1 MSSSKLRAAVVGCG
15 SFGQNHLRVIAQSEG
30 VELVAAVDTSRER
43 AEAVAAKH
51 PGCQALTDWRELAGM
66 VDVAVVASPTVTHA
80 DIGEG
85 LLDAGLDVL
94 VEKPIAATVD
104 EAERLIEAARSLGRI
119 LQVGHLER
127 FNSGVMALERVVTV
141 PLFFEIHRLSMFA
154 PRSLDVDVVL
164 DLMIHDVDIVLSLV
178 GKLPEEVRAAGVRI
192 LSSKVDIA
200 NVRLAFPG
208 GCIANLTAS
217 RVSTEKVRK
226 LRLFQPHQ
234 YLSVDYSR
242 QDGMAFTVGDNQQIG
257 FQPLGLEK
265 KEPLVAQWDSF
276 VECVRSRTSPRV
288 TGEQATLALQ
298 VCTDILAKIE
308 EHGAVVAQ
316 TLHGL

>member
-1 MSSSKLRAAVVGCG
+1 MSKLRAAVIGCG
-15 SFGQNHLRVIAQSEG
+15 SFGQNHIRVISQSADAD
-30 VELVAAVDTSRER
+30 LVATVDPDPQRGASL
-43 AEAVAAKH
+43 A
-51 PGCQALTDWRELAGM
+51 DWRELAGKT
-66 VDVAVVASPTVTHA
+66 DVAVVATPTVLHA
-80 DIGEG
+80 EIG
-85 LLDAGLDVL
+85 AGLMEAGIDVL
-94 VEKPIAATVD
+94 IEKPIAATVA
-104 EAERLIEAARSLGRI
+104 EADRLVAAARAHGRI

-127 FNSGVMALERVVTV
+127 FNSGVLALERIVTV

-164 DLMIHDVDIVLSLV
+164 DLMIHDVDIVLAMV

-234 YLSVDYSR
+234 YISVDYTR
-242 QDGMAFTVGDNQQIG
+242 QEGTAFTVGENQQIA
-257 FQPLGLEK
+257 FQALGREK
-265 KEPLVAQWDSF
+265 KEPLVAQWESF
-276 VECVRSRTSPRV
+276 VDCVRTRRAPRV
-288 TGEQATLALQ
+288 TGEQASVALK
-298 VCTDILAKIE
+298 VCSDILDKIE

-316 TLHGL
+316 TLHIV